1 MRHAHLPEKFTRI
14 GLDEEG
20 REYIQCT
27 RTGDVLVQ
35 TGDGEWGHFASAREW
50 RARTAAQLYP
60 ELIYLQRALK
70 RVGSHEEIED
80 QLRVLGEALVLLRG
94 LESSIHERIRSLEAE
109 RAGGRIDAAGT
120 PEHAR

>member
-1 MRHAHLPEKFTRI
+1 MRYAHLPEKFTRI

-35 TGDGEWGHFASAREW
+35 TGDGEWAHFASAREW

-80 QLRVLGEALVLLRG
+80 QMRVLGEAMVLLRG
-94 LESSIHERIRSLEAE
+94 LESSIQDRLRALEAE
-109 RAGGRIDAAGT
+109 RAAARDGSARA
-120 PEHAR
+120 PEPAR